1 MAVDQH
7 LGYLAAWKVLEKMV
21 TDFKKRKVTI
31 PAQVMSD
38 LKNARTV
45 INILKAEPDRE
56 ETVQRI
62 EEYLRNVESYLVSE
76 GQNRFGT
83 EYVDEWLKRV
93 DDAGTKAVDE
103 EKEESFV
110 PGLPRQQKWL
120 RITPSAELPLE
131 KLKAFAENLSLSY
144 TVQPDGCLLV
154 FGEEKAIKD
163 FVKKIAAKYKP
174 KTRN

>member
-1 MAVDQH
+1 M
-7 LGYLAAWKVLEKMV
+7 GYLAAWKVLEKMV

-31 PAQVMSD
+31 PMQVMSD

-62 EEYLRNVESYLVSE
+62 EGYLRNVESYLVSE
-76 GQNRFGT
+76 GQNRFGMG
-83 EYVDEWLKRV
+83 YVDEWLKRV
-93 DDAGTKAVDE
+93 DDAGRKAVDE
-103 EKEESFV
+103 EEEESFV
-110 PGLPRQQKWL
+110 LGLPRQQKWL
-120 RITPSAELPLE
+120 RITSSAELPLG
-131 KLKAFAENLSLSY
+131 KLKAFAENSSLSY

-163 FVKKIAAKYKP
+163 FVKKIAAKYKS
-174 KTRN
+174 KTRK